1 MDERP
6 IDRLEKA
13 PVKKKVMVVVGGG
26 PAGCMAALVAAKR
39 GHDVTLYEKKDG
51 LGGAFRLATRS
62 PAKTEVERLSSY
74 FERSLPKAGVHVVLG
89 TELTSE
95 MVEKAKPDV
104 AVMAVGADPVI
115 PEKIPGSQGSNVVSI
130 ADIMSGQ
137 AKVGSRVAI
146 WACSYHCGFTCGPK
160 VTPVDGDPTNVHS
173 SYSYACLAGYSA
185 VDTAEYLASQGKLV
199 SIITEREAVVPGMGY
214 TSRGYLLRRFYRANI
229 RVCISAKVKEI
240 TDQGLLLEKAG
251 VTFLLDADTVIV
263 SVGGRSRKGLAEALE
278 GKVGELYTVG
288 DCDTIGNAMK
298 AIESAYDTAMKI

>member
-1 MDERP
+1 
-6 IDRLEKA
+6 
-13 PVKKKVMVVVGGG
+13 
-26 PAGCMAALVAAKR
+26 
-39 GHDVTLYEKKDG
+39 
-51 LGGAFRLATRS
+51 
-62 PAKTEVERLSSY
+62 
-74 FERSLPKAGVHVVLG
+74 
-89 TELTSE
+89 
-95 MVEKAKPDV
+95 
-104 AVMAVGADPVI
+104 
-115 PEKIPGSQGSNVVSI
+115 
-130 ADIMSGQ
+130 
-137 AKVGSRVAI
+137 
-146 WACSYHCGFTCGPK
+146 
-160 VTPVDGDPTNVHS
+160 
-173 SYSYACLAGYSA
+173 